1 MKIKLQDGQMY
12 VNDKQVM
19 FIVFNDQTTQL
30 FPVLSTDTIEID
42 DSLNT
47 SVKIKGD
54 KNVVISGKNIVTGSI
69 IAAGDFKLGDG

>member
-30 FPVLSTDTIEID
+30 LPVSSTDTIEID

-47 SVKIKGD
+47 SVNIKGD

-69 IAAGDFKLGDG
+69 ITTGDFKLGDG